1 MLERARALA
10 ERIAAAA
17 PLAAR
22 AIVAS
27 LRDASPADRRGQ
39 PPRSKI
45 DSPSLLASGDRR
57 EGAGAFLERRRA
69 AIRGALRCPCPA
81 PPTSASAPSSACC
94 ASTVTSSPARRRSA
108 RPRDRRRPELPRREL
123 GQAAE
128 LGLLGATAPAEYG
141 GAGLGLAELCIV
153 GEELAA
159 VCLSTAATVL
169 HQADMVVGRSPAT
182 ATRSRSERWLPG
194 LIDGSL
200 IGCLAMTEP
209 EAGSDVMSMRTRAV
223 RTEGGWRLNGTKTF
237 ITNGPVADLALVYAR
252 TGEPASA
259 GSVSSRSPAD
269 APGFARGR
277 KFSKMG
283 WRGSPTGELI
293 LDDCEV
299 GDGGVDRRAEEGAAR
314 SCSPGWTRERVL
326 LAAESVGVAQGA
338 LEVALAYA
346 RERRQFGRPIGEFQM
361 IGGKLA
367 DMYTETEAARALTWA
382 APARVEAGDSGSASA
397 GLGGEA
403 DGRRRGDGVTTE
415 AVQVLGG
422 YGYIDEFPV
431 ERYMRDAK
439 LMQIGGGTAEIQ
451 RFIIARGAAGVS
463 RRRDHGRW

>member
-1 MLERARALA
+1 VPLPSPPDLGLSPEQELLRA
-10 ERIAAAA
+10 
-17 PLAAR
+17 
-22 AIVAS
+22 
-27 LRDASPADRRGQ
+27 
-39 PPRSKI
+39 
-45 DSPSLLASGDRR
+45 
-57 EGAGAFLERRRA
+57 
-69 AIRGALRCPCPA
+69 
-81 PPTSASAPSSACC
+81 
-94 ASTVTSSPARRRSA
+94 TVHEFARRDVA
-108 RPRDRRRPELPRREL
+108 PRAKALDAAQSFPAESW

-159 VCLSTAATVL
+159 ACLSTAATVL
-169 HQADMVVGRSPAT
+169 HQADMVVGRIARHGSAEQK
-182 ATRSRSERWLPG
+182 ERWLPG
-194 LIDGSL
+194 LIDGSV

-209 EAGSDVMSMRTRAV
+209 EAGSDVMSMRTRAE
-223 RTEGGWRLNGTKTF
+223 RIDGGWRLDGTKTF

-252 TGEPASA
+252 TGGAEERRLGLFAIPT
-259 GSVSSRSPAD
+259 D

-293 LDDCEV
+293 LDGCEV
-299 GDGGVDRRAEEGAAR
+299 GDEALVGGPDEGRAILLAGLD
-314 SCSPGWTRERVL
+314 SERVL
-326 LAAESVGVAQGA
+326 MAAESVGVAQGA
-338 LEVALAYA
+338 LEVALGYA
-346 RERRQFGRPIGEFQM
+346 RERRQFGRPIGEFQL

-367 DMYTETEAARALTWA
+367 DMYTETEAARALTWTA
-382 APARVEAGDSGSASA
+382 LARVEAEAAGSRELASA
-397 GLGGEA
+397 AKLMGGDVA
-403 DGRRRGDGVTTE
+403 MRVTTE

-451 RFIIARGAAGVS
+451 RFIIARGLLA
-463 RRRDHGRW
+463 

>member
-1 MLERARALA
+1 MPLPSPPDLGLSPEQELLRAT
-10 ERIAAAA
+10 
-17 PLAAR
+17 
-22 AIVAS
+22 V
-27 LRDASPADRRGQ
+27 
-39 PPRSKI
+39 
-45 DSPSLLASGDRR
+45 R
-57 EGAGAFLERRRA
+57 EF
-69 AIRGALRCPCPA
+69 
-81 PPTSASAPSSACC
+81 
-94 ASTVTSSPARRRSA
+94 ARRDVA
-108 RPRDRRRPELPRREL
+108 PRAKAIDAAQSFPTESW

-159 VCLSTAATVL
+159 ACLSTAATVL
-169 HQADMVVGRSPAT
+169 HQADMVVGRIARHGSAEQK
-182 ATRSRSERWLPG
+182 ERWLPG
-194 LIDGSL
+194 LIDGSV

-209 EAGSDVMSMRTRAV
+209 EAGSDVMSMRTRAE
-223 RTEGGWRLNGTKTF
+223 RIDGGWRLDGTKTF

-252 TGEPASA
+252 TGGAEERRLGLFAIPT
-259 GSVSSRSPAD
+259 D

-293 LDDCEV
+293 LDGCEV
-299 GDGGVDRRAEEGAAR
+299 GDEALVGGPDEGRAILLAGLD
-314 SCSPGWTRERVL
+314 SERVL
-326 LAAESVGVAQGA
+326 MAAESVGVAQGA
-338 LEVALAYA
+338 LEVALDYA
-346 RERRQFGRPIGEFQM
+346 RERRQFGRPIGEFQL

-367 DMYTETEAARALTWA
+367 DMYTETEAARALTWTA
-382 APARVEAGDSGSASA
+382 LARVEAEAAGSRELASA
-397 GLGGEA
+397 AKLMGGDVA
-403 DGRRRGDGVTTE
+403 MRVTTE

-451 RFIIARGAAGVS
+451 RFIIARGLLA
-463 RRRDHGRW
+463 

>member
-1 MLERARALA
+1 VPLPSPPDLGLSPEQELLRAT
-10 ERIAAAA
+10 
-17 PLAAR
+17 
-22 AIVAS
+22 V
-27 LRDASPADRRGQ
+27 
-39 PPRSKI
+39 
-45 DSPSLLASGDRR
+45 R
-57 EGAGAFLERRRA
+57 EF
-69 AIRGALRCPCPA
+69 
-81 PPTSASAPSSACC
+81 
-94 ASTVTSSPARRRSA
+94 ARRDVA
-108 RPRDRRRPELPRREL
+108 PRAKAIDAAQSFPAESW

-159 VCLSTAATVL
+159 ACLSTAATVL
-169 HQADMVVGRSPAT
+169 HQADMVVGRIARHGSAEQK
-182 ATRSRSERWLPG
+182 ERWLPG
-194 LIDGSL
+194 LIDGSV

-209 EAGSDVMSMRTRAV
+209 EAGSDVMSMRTRAE
-223 RTEGGWRLNGTKTF
+223 RIDGGWRLDGTKTF

-252 TGEPASA
+252 TGGAEERRLGLFAIPT
-259 GSVSSRSPAD
+259 D

-293 LDDCEV
+293 LDGCEV
-299 GDGGVDRRAEEGAAR
+299 GDEALVGGPDEGRAILLAGLD
-314 SCSPGWTRERVL
+314 SERVL
-326 LAAESVGVAQGA
+326 MAAESVGVAQGA
-338 LEVALAYA
+338 LEVALDYA
-346 RERRQFGRPIGEFQM
+346 RERRQFGRPIGEFQL

-367 DMYTETEAARALTWA
+367 DMYTETEAARALTWTA
-382 APARVEAGDSGSASA
+382 LARVEAEAAGSRELASA
-397 GLGGEA
+397 AKLMGGDVA
-403 DGRRRGDGVTTE
+403 MRVTTE

-451 RFIIARGAAGVS
+451 RFIIARGLLA
-463 RRRDHGRW
+463 

>member
-1 MLERARALA
+1 MPLPPAADLGLSPEQILLRRTVHDFAR
-10 ERIAAAA
+10 RDVA
-17 PLAAR
+17 P
-22 AIVAS
+22 
-27 LRDASPADRRGQ
+27 
-39 PPRSKI
+39 
-45 DSPSLLASGDRR
+45 
-57 EGAGAFLERRRA
+57 RA
-69 AIRGALRCPCPA
+69 AGLDAAQSFPA
-81 PPTSASAPSSACC
+81 ESW
-94 ASTVTSSPARRRSA
+94 R
-108 RPRDRRRPELPRREL
+108 
-123 GQAAE
+123 QAAD

-159 VCLSTAATVL
+159 ACLSTAATIL
-169 HQADMVVGRSPAT
+169 HQADMVVGRIARHGSA
-182 ATRSRSERWLPG
+182 AQKERWLPG

-209 EAGSDVMSMRTRAV
+209 EAGSDLMSMRTRAV
-223 RTEGGWRLNGTKTF
+223 RTETGWRLNGTKTF
-237 ITNGPVADLALVYAR
+237 ITNGPVADLALVYAL
-252 TGEPASA
+252 TGEP
-259 GSVSSRSPAD
+259 GSRKLGFFAIPTD

-299 GDGGVDRRAEEGAAR
+299 GEEALIGGPEDGRTILLAGLD
-314 SCSPGWTRERVL
+314 SERVL
-326 LAAESVGVAQGA
+326 MAAESVGVAHGA

-346 RERRQFGRPIGEFQM
+346 RERRQFGRPIGEFQL
-361 IGGKLA
+361 IQGKLA
-367 DMYTETEAARALTWA
+367 DMYTETEAARALTWTA
-382 APARVEAGDSGSASA
+382 LERVEADGPGARELASA
-397 GLGGEA
+397 AKLMGGDVA
-403 DGRRRGDGVTTE
+403 MRVTTE

-451 RFIIARGAAGVS
+451 RFIIARGLLA
-463 RRRDHGRW
+463 